1 MRSSRVKTYTLLAIM
16 VGSGLTLLSSTQ
28 TWSTLHLTAAANH
41 QAAVTVQGSAAAPA
55 LTALAL
61 AGLALVAALAI
72 AGRLIRVVLGVLGI
86 LIGASVLLSAFSAV
100 TDPVQAAAPAV
111 TAATGVA
118 GHASV
123 AHLVSRVDA
132 SVWPWFAIVGGVLV
146 VLCNL
151 AVLVTSGR
159 WPGPSKRYQAA
170 RFEPTA
176 AQHTEGADLDADGA
190 AAASGHGE
198 GEGAEAPEHPTSG
211 LPTSGRDAAIES
223 WDELSRGED
232 PTR

>member
-1 MRSSRVKTYTLLAIM
+1 
-16 VGSGLTLLSSTQ
+16 
-28 TWSTLHLTAAANH
+28 
-41 QAAVTVQGSAAAPA
+41 VTVQGSAAAPA

-72 AGRLIRVVLGVLGI
+72 AGRLIRIVLGVLGLI
-86 LIGASVLLSAFSAV
+86 IGASVLLSALTAV

-118 GHASV
+118 GHVSV
-123 AHLVSRVDA
+123 AHLVARLDTSI
-132 SVWPWFAIVGGVLV
+132 WPWFAVVGGALV

-151 AVLVTSGR
+151 VVLITSSR
-159 WPGPSKRYQAA
+159 WPGPSKRYQAV
-170 RFEPTA
+170 RFEPSGQPHVA
-176 AQHTEGADLDADGA
+176 PDAESHGARS
-190 AAASGHGE
+190 AASPD
-198 GEGAEAPEHPTSG
+198 EGAEDTAGAERAERAERAEPPSA
-211 LPTSGRDAAIES
+211 GRDVAIDS

>member
-1 MRSSRVKTYTLLAIM
+1 MRPGRVRTYTLLAI
-16 VGSGLTLLSSTQ
+16 VAGSGLALLASTQ
-28 TWSTLHLTAAANH
+28 TWSTLHLKAAAGH
-41 QAAVTVQGSAAAPA
+41 QAVVTVQGSAAAPA

-72 AGRLIRVVLGVLGI
+72 AGRLIRIVLGVLGI
-86 LIGASVLLSAFSAV
+86 LIGVSVLLSALSAV

-118 GHASV
+118 GRASV

-132 SVWPWFAIVGGVLV
+132 SFWPWFAIVGGALLI
-146 VLCNL
+146 LCSL
-151 AVLVTSGR
+151 AVLVTSDR
-159 WPGPSKRYQAA
+159 WPGPSKRYQAV

-176 AQHTEGADLDADGA
+176 ESHPHGDEAADANPDA
-190 AAASGHGE
+190 AADA
-198 GEGAEAPEHPTSG
+198 APPAA
-211 LPTSGRDAAIES
+211 GRDAAIDS

>member
-1 MRSSRVKTYTLLAIM
+1 MRPGRVRTYTLLAI
-16 VGSGLTLLSSTQ
+16 VAGSGLALLASTQ
-28 TWSTLHLTAAANH
+28 TWSTLHLKAAAGH
-41 QAAVTVQGSAAAPA
+41 QAVVTVQGSAAAPA

-72 AGRLIRVVLGVLGI
+72 AGRLIRIVLGVLGI
-86 LIGASVLLSAFSAV
+86 LIGVSVLLSALS
-100 TDPVQAAAPAV
+100 AV

-118 GHASV
+118 GRASV

-132 SVWPWFAIVGGVLV
+132 SFWPWFAIVGGALLI
-146 VLCNL
+146 LCSL

-159 WPGPSKRYQAA
+159 WPGPSKRYQAV

-176 AQHTEGADLDADGA
+176 ESHPHGDEAADANPDA
-190 AAASGHGE
+190 AADA
-198 GEGAEAPEHPTSG
+198 APPAA
-211 LPTSGRDAAIES
+211 GRDAAIDS

>member
-1 MRSSRVKTYTLLAIM
+1 MGLPGRRAKLYALLATLA
-16 VGSGLTLLSSTQ
+16 GSGLTLLASTQ
-28 TWSTLHLTAAANH
+28 TWSTLHLGAAANH
-41 QAAVTVQGSAAAPA
+41 SAPVTVQGSAAAPA

-61 AGLALVAALAI
+61 AGLALAAALAI
-72 AGRLIRVVLGVLGI
+72 AGPLVRIVLGVLGVI
-86 LIGASVLLSAFSAV
+86 IGASVLLSALTAV

-123 AHLVSRVDA
+123 AHLVSRLDT
-132 SVWPWFAIVGGVLV
+132 SIWPWFAVVGGALV

-151 AVLVTSGR
+151 VVLVTSSR
-159 WPGPSKRYQAA
+159 WPGPSKRYQAV
-170 RFEPTA
+170 RFEA
-176 AQHTEGADLDADGA
+176 AGQQHAEADAGDAAGEDAGDGTEP
-190 AAASGHGE
+190 
-198 GEGAEAPEHPTSG
+198 GAEPA
-211 LPTSGRDAAIES
+211 SGRDAAIDS